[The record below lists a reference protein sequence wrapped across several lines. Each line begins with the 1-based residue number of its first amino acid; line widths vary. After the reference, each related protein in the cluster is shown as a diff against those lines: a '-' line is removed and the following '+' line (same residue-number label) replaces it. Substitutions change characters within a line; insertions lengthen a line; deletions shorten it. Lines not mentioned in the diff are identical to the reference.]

1 MNECN
6 GYAGLSALAGLISAA
21 SSLTAVLPYITANAL
36 SLEQDVQAF
45 LARPD
50 ADQVKPYERLLV
62 RSLGQCLSSP
72 YRPLTLK
79 MAKDQAASLKIE
91 DEKAPWLLS
100 MFQSIWHLRTDVQL
114 PLPQQ
119 MDDRVAILV
128 SVFNDTRFCEL
139 ALRSIREYSGCPHC
153 TIIVNNS
160 TNDMESFKQHVTSE
174 GLADGWFDTGFTHH
188 GFGLQVALHQIAGFR
203 YIATLDSDA
212 VGIERGWLKDM
223 LDQLV
228 NSQAAIAG
236 PYREPESNTL
246 TGHVVH
252 PCFMLIDRQ
261 RIGSTFCVDF
271 RSFWPFW
278 DVAGLLTWDCRL
290 FGLPIATVPH
300 VYSGNCAAASTLIND
315 SVRHYWYTSRITGMG
330 DLETI
335 DGHLVGD
342 IRRRLEKEPEDPSLG
357 LLRKNTVESE
367 TMRHLQLPIG
377 DRDVVAG

>member
-6 GYAGLSALAGLISAA
+6 GYAGLPALTGLMGAA

-50 ADQVKPYERLLV
+50 IDQVKPYERLLV
-62 RSLGQCLSSP
+62 KSMSQCLGSHD
-72 YRPLTLK
+72 RPTTLK
-79 MAKDQAASLKIE
+79 MAKDEASSLKVE

-100 MFQSIWHLRTDVQL
+100 MFQSIWHLRTDIQL

-128 SVFNDTRFCEL
+128 PVFNETRFCEMT
-139 ALRSIREYSGCPHC
+139 LRSIREYSGYPHC

-160 TNDMESFKQHVTSE
+160 TTDMGSFKQYLTSE
-174 GLADGWFDTGFTHH
+174 GLADGWFDSGFTHH
-188 GFGLQVALHQIAGFR
+188 GLGLQAALRHIVGFR

-212 VGIERGWLKDM
+212 VGIRHGWLKDM
-223 LDQLV
+223 LDHLV
-228 NSQAAIAG
+228 NSEAAIVG
-236 PYREPESNTL
+236 PYREPDSNTL

-252 PCFMLIDRQ
+252 PCFMLIDRL
-261 RIGSTFCVDF
+261 RIGGTFCVDF

-290 FGLPIATVPH
+290 MDLPIATVPH
-300 VYSGNCAAASTLIND
+300 VYSGSCAAASTLING
-315 SVRHYWYTSRITGMG
+315 SVRHYWYTSRIAGM
-330 DLETI
+330 DDSETI

-342 IRRRLEKEPEDPSLG
+342 IRRRLEKELEDPSLEP
-357 LLRKNTVESE
+357 LRKNAAENRTI
-367 TMRHLQLPIG
+367 RHLQLPIG
-377 DRDVVAG
+377 DRNVVAG